1 MENNKVLETF
11 WYIGGGTG
19 ELNKGKKEEN
29 TDVCS
34 QPYFITTL
42 WAWMT
47 VALQLTILF
56 SPVVLEGSNT
66 CKSFE

>member
-1 MENNKVLETF
+1 MENNKQVLEIF

-19 ELNKGKKEEN
+19 ELNKGKKET

-56 SPVVLEGSNT
+56 STVVLEGSNT